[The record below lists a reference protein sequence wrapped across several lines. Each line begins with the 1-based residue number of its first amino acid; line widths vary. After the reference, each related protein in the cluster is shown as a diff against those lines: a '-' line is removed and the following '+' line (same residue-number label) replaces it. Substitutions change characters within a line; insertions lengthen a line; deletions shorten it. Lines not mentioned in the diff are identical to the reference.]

1 MSLNNKHIMKRQI
14 IMIAGLAAVLT
25 IGVCLFACDRTDKKP
40 AGPPE
45 KITIAVVHNYFPA
58 LIFIAKA
65 NNYFNDERLD
75 VTLQMHTTGVSAID
89 ALLAGKA
96 DLASTAETPV
106 MFAITGGRRLSLLAE
121 TLVSDRELAIVAR
134 KDRGIAAPSD
144 LKGKKIAVTAGTIR
158 EFFLYAYLGVN
169 GISPN
174 EVVIA
179 RLASDTHMNALLSGK
194 VDAVSTWN
202 PQLKKLQKALGERG
216 LTFYMD
222 PPHSIITVLSSRPEL
237 PSQKPDAVKGIL
249 RALIR
254 AENFAR
260 EKPREAVNLIAA
272 AIDMDPAELA
282 ESWKPEG
289 FRVSLDQQLLLSLE
303 DESRWAI
310 KNRLT
315 KAAKI
320 PNYLDYIY
328 FDGLK
333 SVKPEAV
340 RILR

>member
-1 MSLNNKHIMKRQI
+1 MKRNI
-14 IMIAGLAAVLT
+14 IMIAALAAALAMC
-25 IGVCLFACDRTDKKP
+25 VCLFACDRTDKKP
-40 AGPPE
+40 AGPRE

-65 NNYFNDERLD
+65 NNYFNDEGLD
-75 VTLQMHTTGVSAID
+75 VTLQMHETGVPAID
-89 ALLAGKA
+89 ALFAGKA

-106 MFAITGGRRLSLLAE
+106 MFAISGGRRLSLLAE

-134 KDRGIAAPSD
+134 RDRGIAAPSE

-174 EVVIA
+174 DVVIA

-194 VDAVSTWN
+194 VDAVSSWN

-254 AENFAR
+254 AENFAA
-260 EKPREAVNLIAA
+260 EKPREAVNIIAA

-282 ESWKPEG
+282 DSWKPEG

-315 KAAKI
+315 KATKI